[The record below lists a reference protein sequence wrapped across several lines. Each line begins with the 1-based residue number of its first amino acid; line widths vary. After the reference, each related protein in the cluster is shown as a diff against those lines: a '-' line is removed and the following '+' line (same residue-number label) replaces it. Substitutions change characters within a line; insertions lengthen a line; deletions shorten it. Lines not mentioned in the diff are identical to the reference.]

1 MLDTLANNAWALLF
15 TGSLDP
21 MVIVDAGGAV
31 VRSNPA
37 AHDLFGY
44 TEEQFKGLS
53 VDCLLPERYRAR
65 HAAFRA
71 SYMLDAA
78 KRPMSARAPLYA
90 IRSDGTEFLVEIS
103 LNPLVDGLVLASI
116 QDVTERRRDED
127 ALRKFRR
134 VVEQATSTVIITDA
148 RGIIEYVNPRFT
160 EISGY
165 STDEAVG
172 KHSNLIKS
180 GLMSPE
186 TYRDLW
192 STIAAGAVWRGEL
205 LNRRKDGSTYWDFVV
220 ISPMRDDSRRITH
233 FVSIQQNIS
242 ERKRAEEALRLS
254 EERLKLF
261 IDHAPV
267 ALAMFDKEMCYLAVS
282 RRWLSD
288 YSLEHDAVI
297 GRSHYEVFPDIPER
311 WRDIHRRALNGVVIR
326 AEEDHFIRENGGDHW
341 LRWEIRPWRE
351 LDGDIGGLVL
361 FTEDIT
367 ARKQAEA
374 RLAEREAQYQAA
386 IDTTTDGYWMADET
400 GQLLSVNHAYARL
413 SGFSR
418 DALLGMNIADLDASE
433 TAEEVRA
440 HIEKVRCQGSD
451 LFETSHRTKS
461 GEVWPAEI
469 NASYSP
475 EAGGLFFGFLRDI
488 SERKRSEAA
497 LRDSEERFRATF
509 EQAAVGI
516 AHVAPD
522 GRWLRVN
529 RKLCEI
535 VGYSHDELQQ
545 MTFQA
550 ITHPDDLEADL
561 EAVNRLLSGEI
572 ETSRLEKRY
581 IRRDSSI
588 TWINLTVALVRRSD
602 GDPDYFISVVEDI
615 SARKR
620 TEAML
625 QELQAEMDQVMQ
637 FHVASQTIAAIAH
650 ELNTPL
656 HAVCNYAEA
665 ALRLL
670 IAGNPEP
677 DLLRHALISA
687 AEQSQRAGTVV
698 RELLAF
704 MKKGEV
710 DTEPLDLN
718 QVVRNVLARID
729 REGYGGFEVGLDLEP
744 NLAPVA
750 ANRLQVEKVLTNL
763 IENGVE
769 AMHEAGV
776 DTRAIVVKVRTCPDR
791 GDMARVIVQ
800 DSGPGIDEKT
810 MHRIF
815 DPFYSTKTKGLGMG
829 LAISRAIVESHGGQ
843 LWCESAHGAGASF
856 HFTLPLA
863 P

>member
-1 MLDTLANNAWALLF
+1 MSVLVYRRSEPDSTEVGWNRSNDTFCLLLKYKAVLRRGCFMLDTLANNAWALLF

-21 MVIVDAGGAV
+21 MVIVDADGAV

-71 SYMLDAA
+71 SYMLDPA

-205 LNRRKDGSTYWDFVV
+205 LNCRKDGSTYWDFVV

-233 FVSIQQNIS
+233 FVSIQQDIT
-242 ERKRAEEALRLS
+242 ERKKAEEALR
-254 EERLKLF
+254 
-261 IDHAPV
+261 I
-267 ALAMFDKEMCYLAVS
+267 
-282 RRWLSD
+282 
-288 YSLEHDAVI
+288 
-297 GRSHYEVFPDIPER
+297 
-311 WRDIHRRALNGVVIR
+311 
-326 AEEDHFIRENGGDHW
+326 
-341 LRWEIRPWRE
+341 
-351 LDGDIGGLVL
+351 
-361 FTEDIT
+361 
-367 ARKQAEA
+367 
-374 RLAEREAQYQAA
+374 
-386 IDTTTDGYWMADET
+386 
-400 GQLLSVNHAYARL
+400 
-413 SGFSR
+413 
-418 DALLGMNIADLDASE
+418 
-433 TAEEVRA
+433 
-440 HIEKVRCQGSD
+440 
-451 LFETSHRTKS
+451 
-461 GEVWPAEI
+461 
-469 NASYSP
+469 
-475 EAGGLFFGFLRDI
+475 
-488 SERKRSEAA
+488 
-497 LRDSEERFRATF
+497 SEERFRATF

-516 AHVAPD
+516 AHIAPD

-535 VGYSHDELQQ
+535 VGYSHDELLDT
-545 MTFQA
+545 TFQA
-550 ITHPDDLEADL
+550 ITHPDDLDADA
-561 EAVNRLLSGEI
+561 EAVRRLLTGEGV
-572 ETSRLEKRY
+572 THQMEKRY
-581 IRRDSSI
+581 IRPDKSI

>member
-1 MLDTLANNAWALLF
+1 
-15 TGSLDP
+15 
-21 MVIVDAGGAV
+21 
-31 VRSNPA
+31 
-37 AHDLFGY
+37 
-44 TEEQFKGLS
+44 
-53 VDCLLPERYRAR
+53 
-65 HAAFRA
+65 
-71 SYMLDAA
+71 
-78 KRPMSARAPLYA
+78 MSARAPLYA

-233 FVSIQQNIS
+233 FVSIQQDIT
-242 ERKRAEEALRLS
+242 ERKKAEEALR
-254 EERLKLF
+254 
-261 IDHAPV
+261 I
-267 ALAMFDKEMCYLAVS
+267 
-282 RRWLSD
+282 
-288 YSLEHDAVI
+288 
-297 GRSHYEVFPDIPER
+297 
-311 WRDIHRRALNGVVIR
+311 
-326 AEEDHFIRENGGDHW
+326 
-341 LRWEIRPWRE
+341 
-351 LDGDIGGLVL
+351 
-361 FTEDIT
+361 
-367 ARKQAEA
+367 
-374 RLAEREAQYQAA
+374 
-386 IDTTTDGYWMADET
+386 
-400 GQLLSVNHAYARL
+400 
-413 SGFSR
+413 
-418 DALLGMNIADLDASE
+418 
-433 TAEEVRA
+433 
-440 HIEKVRCQGSD
+440 
-451 LFETSHRTKS
+451 
-461 GEVWPAEI
+461 
-469 NASYSP
+469 
-475 EAGGLFFGFLRDI
+475 
-488 SERKRSEAA
+488 
-497 LRDSEERFRATF
+497 SEERFRATF

-516 AHVAPD
+516 AHIAPD

-535 VGYSHDELQQ
+535 VGYSHDELLDT
-545 MTFQA
+545 TFQA
-550 ITHPDDLEADL
+550 ITHPDDLDADA
-561 EAVNRLLSGEI
+561 EAVRRLLTGEVV
-572 ETSRLEKRY
+572 THQMEKRY
-581 IRRDSSI
+581 IRPDKSI

-698 RELLAF
+698 RDR
-704 MKKGEV
+704 KS
-710 DTEPLDLN
+710 
-718 QVVRNVLARID
+718 VV
-729 REGYGGFEVGLDLEP
+729 
-744 NLAPVA
+744 
-750 ANRLQVEKVLTNL
+750 
-763 IENGVE
+763 
-769 AMHEAGV
+769 
-776 DTRAIVVKVRTCPDR
+776 
-791 GDMARVIVQ
+791 
-800 DSGPGIDEKT
+800 
-810 MHRIF
+810 
-815 DPFYSTKTKGLGMG
+815 
-829 LAISRAIVESHGGQ
+829 
-843 LWCESAHGAGASF
+843 
-856 HFTLPLA
+856 
-863 P
+863 

>member
-233 FVSIQQNIS
+233 FVSIQQDIT
-242 ERKRAEEALRLS
+242 ERKKAEEALR
-254 EERLKLF
+254 
-261 IDHAPV
+261 I
-267 ALAMFDKEMCYLAVS
+267 
-282 RRWLSD
+282 
-288 YSLEHDAVI
+288 
-297 GRSHYEVFPDIPER
+297 
-311 WRDIHRRALNGVVIR
+311 
-326 AEEDHFIRENGGDHW
+326 
-341 LRWEIRPWRE
+341 
-351 LDGDIGGLVL
+351 
-361 FTEDIT
+361 
-367 ARKQAEA
+367 
-374 RLAEREAQYQAA
+374 
-386 IDTTTDGYWMADET
+386 
-400 GQLLSVNHAYARL
+400 
-413 SGFSR
+413 
-418 DALLGMNIADLDASE
+418 
-433 TAEEVRA
+433 
-440 HIEKVRCQGSD
+440 
-451 LFETSHRTKS
+451 
-461 GEVWPAEI
+461 
-469 NASYSP
+469 
-475 EAGGLFFGFLRDI
+475 
-488 SERKRSEAA
+488 
-497 LRDSEERFRATF
+497 SEERFRATF

-516 AHVAPD
+516 AHIAPD

-535 VGYSHDELQQ
+535 VGYSHDELLDT
-545 MTFQA
+545 TFQA
-550 ITHPDDLEADL
+550 ITHPDDLDADA
-561 EAVNRLLSGEI
+561 EAVRRLLTGEGV
-572 ETSRLEKRY
+572 THQMEKRY
-581 IRRDSSI
+581 IRPDKSI